1 MPRCRRRRQLMAVM
15 ATGYS
20 TMMNE
25 WNEHKDDG
33 LEDGDGLYYHQRWI
47 AVLAASEAW
56 GGV

>member
-1 MPRCRRRRQLMAVM
+1 MAVM